1 MESRLNSTRPILAA
15 VLVAALATAAAAA
28 EHGEGKPAARSG
40 DGGAHET
47 AGPVGRAG
55 AGAHG
60 VDPVRADGG
69 SGNLRRRAMR
79 SSLIGKSPAKNPT
92 ILPTAS
98 TGAHP
103 TIPGTAGEVPRNAI
117 GATTPTSFGAHSPG
131 APHPMQG
138 GDVGTNVAKTG
149 TGGTVVNRPAGLNGS
164 AMGRSGNNPATL
176 GGPAHVASGIGGAS
190 IRPRH

>member
-1 MESRLNSTRPILAA
+1 RLNNTRPILAA
-15 VLVAALATAAAAA
+15 VLVAALATAAAGA

-79 SSLIGKSPAKNPT
+79 SSLIGKSPAKNP
-92 ILPTAS
+92 S

-117 GATTPTSFGAHSPG
+117 GATTPTSFGGHSPG

-149 TGGTVVNRPAGLNGS
+149 TGG
-164 AMGRSGNNPATL
+164 
-176 GGPAHVASGIGGAS
+176 HVGIG
-190 IRPRH
+190 